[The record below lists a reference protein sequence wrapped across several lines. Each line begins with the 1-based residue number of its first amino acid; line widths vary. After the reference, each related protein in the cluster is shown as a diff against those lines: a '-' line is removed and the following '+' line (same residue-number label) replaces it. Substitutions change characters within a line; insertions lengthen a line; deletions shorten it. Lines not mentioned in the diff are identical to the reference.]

1 MADPP
6 SITVLIADEIS
17 GRQVRGS
24 DGGSVGRVRNVYL
37 QDRDGTLAAL
47 TVSPSRFSSREVLI
61 PLAAIQYFAEDDP
74 VSDPARVASDGPGE
88 PGASDGAAVP
98 GIDPEGPVVSDATAG
113 TGSTDSPRSRAHRIS
128 TALVGADAV
137 LLSVTA
143 EAARSG
149 AEAPATGHVTPELL
163 RQAARALGIE
173 GAPPA

>member
-24 DGGSVGRVRNVYL
+24 DGGSVGRVRDVYL
-37 QDRDGTLAAL
+37 HDRDGTLAAL

-61 PLAAIQYFAEDDP
+61 PLAAIQDLAEDDP
-74 VSDPARVASDGPGE
+74 VSDPARVAADGPGA
-88 PGASDGAAVP
+88 PGASD
-98 GIDPEGPVVSDATAG
+98 ATSG

-128 TALVGADAV
+128 AALVGADAV

-173 GAPPA
+173 EAPPA